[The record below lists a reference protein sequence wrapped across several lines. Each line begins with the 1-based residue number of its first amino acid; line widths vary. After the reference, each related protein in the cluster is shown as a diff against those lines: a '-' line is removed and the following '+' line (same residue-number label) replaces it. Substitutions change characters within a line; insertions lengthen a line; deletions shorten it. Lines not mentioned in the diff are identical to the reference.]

1 MTLFTARSAKLSSSS
16 HRSRLGLPHLE
27 VNVRVLVVEDEVKMA
42 SLLKRGLEEEG
53 YAVDV
58 SGTGHDALWQV
69 GLGLPPA
76 VVESSRS
83 SEWRN

>member
-1 MTLFTARSAKLSSSS
+1 MMA
-16 HRSRLGLPHLE
+16 GLLRP
-27 VNVRVLVVEDEVKMA
+27 
-42 SLLKRGLEEEG
+42 GLEEEG

-58 SGTGHDALWQV
+58 SGTGRDALWQI